1 MIKNSTCPCTSLD
14 GKKYLH
20 ISHVVIL
27 LILDGVTLI
36 GNLISNFLVMFII
49 NKTKQI
55 KCTANKMLFQLSFA
69 DFFVALFAQS
79 LYFIVILFYEIR
91 LYTVEAMQMFVGV
104 LLVNVSCYT
113 IALLGL
119 DRFIRIKYTTSHLQ
133 IFSQKR
139 VYLMMAMIWIY
150 SLVNAIF
157 TFMSFTLD
165 LPIMSLVNSVLET
178 TTAIIICTLQ
188 IAPATVMRKIRD
200 SSNSPTIMEKTSQYI
215 IRLQSKTV
223 SLFLVFFGPFL
234 IIVVIYKVYG
244 KYTSGTTRSNM
255 EFLLLLSYQFAMINS
270 FANAVLFLVTN
281 VQSKLL
287 LRRLMRN
294 RIFVLRSNSK
304 STIT

>member
-49 NKTKQI
+49 NQTKQI

-79 LYFIVILFYEIR
+79 LYFIVILFYEKR

-200 SSNSPTIMEKTSQYI
+200 SSNNPTIMEKTSQYI

-244 KYTSGTTRSNM
+244 KYTSGATRSNM

>member
-113 IALLGL
+113 RALLGL

-188 IAPATVMRKIRD
+188 IAPATVMRKTRD
-200 SSNSPTIMEKTSQYI
+200 SSNNPTIMEKTSQYI

-244 KYTSGTTRSNM
+244 KYTFGATRSNM

>member
-200 SSNSPTIMEKTSQYI
+200 SSNNPTITEKTSQYI

-244 KYTSGTTRSNM
+244 KYTFGATRSNM

>member
-165 LPIMSLVNSVLET
+165 LTIMSLVNSVLET

-200 SSNSPTIMEKTSQYI
+200 SSNNPTIMEKTSQYI

-244 KYTSGTTRSNM
+244 KYTSGATRSNM

>member
-200 SSNSPTIMEKTSQYI
+200 SSNNPTIMEKTSQYI

-244 KYTSGTTRSNM
+244 KYTSGATRSNM

>member
-200 SSNSPTIMEKTSQYI
+200 SSNNPTIMEKTSQYI

-244 KYTSGTTRSNM
+244 KYTSGATRSNM

-304 STIT
+304 STII

>member
-1 MIKNSTCPCTSLD
+1 MMKNSTCPCTSLD
-14 GKKYLH
+14 GKKYLN

-36 GNLISNFLVMFII
+36 GNLISNFLVMFMII
-49 NKTKQI
+49 KTKQI
-55 KCTANKMLFQLSFA
+55 KNTANKMLFQLSFA
-69 DFFVALFAQS
+69 DFFVALLAQS
-79 LYFIVILFYEIR
+79 LYFIVIIFYEKR
-91 LYTVEAMQMFVGV
+91 LYTVEAIQMFVGV
-104 LLVNVSCYT
+104 LLVHASCYT

-139 VYLMMAMIWIY
+139 VYLMMAIIWIY

-188 IAPATVMRKIRD
+188 IAPATVMRKIRN
-200 SSNSPTIMEKTSQYI
+200 SSNNPTVIEKTSQHI

-223 SLFLVFFGPFL
+223 CLFLIFFAPFL

-244 KYTSGTTRSNM
+244 KYTSGDTRSNM

-281 VQSKLL
+281 LQAKSF
-287 LRRLMRN
+287 LRRMIRN
-294 RIFVLRSNSK
+294 KIFALSLSSK

>member
-1 MIKNSTCPCTSLD
+1 MMKNSTCPCTSLD
-14 GKKYLH
+14 GKKYLN

-36 GNLISNFLVMFII
+36 GNLISNFLVMFMII
-49 NKTKQI
+49 KTKQI
-55 KCTANKMLFQLSFA
+55 KNTANKMLFQLSFA
-69 DFFVALFAQS
+69 DFFVALLAQS
-79 LYFIVILFYEIR
+79 LYFIVIIFYEKR
-91 LYTVEAMQMFVGV
+91 LYTVEAIQMFVGV
-104 LLVNVSCYT
+104 LLVHASCYT

-139 VYLMMAMIWIY
+139 VYLMMAIIWIY

-188 IAPATVMRKIRD
+188 IAPATVMRKIRN
-200 SSNSPTIMEKTSQYI
+200 SSNNPTVIEKTSQHI

-223 SLFLVFFGPFL
+223 CLFLIFFAPFL

-244 KYTSGTTRSNM
+244 KYTSGDTRSNM

-281 VQSKLL
+281 LQAKLF
-287 LRRLMRN
+287 LRRMIRN
-294 RIFVLRSNSK
+294 KIFALSLSSK

>member
-79 LYFIVILFYEIR
+79 LYFIVILFYETR

-113 IALLGL
+113 VALLGL

-200 SSNSPTIMEKTSQYI
+200 SSNNPTIMEKTSQYI

-244 KYTSGTTRSNM
+244 KYTFGATRSNM

>member
-1 MIKNSTCPCTSLD
+1 MMKNSTCPCTSLD
-14 GKKYLH
+14 GKKYLNV
-20 ISHVVIL
+20 SHVVIL

-36 GNLISNFLVMFII
+36 GNLISNFLVMFMII
-49 NKTKQI
+49 KTKQI
-55 KCTANKMLFQLSFA
+55 KNTANKMLFQLSFA
-69 DFFVALFAQS
+69 DFFVALLAQS
-79 LYFIVILFYEIR
+79 LYFIVIIFYEKR
-91 LYTVEAMQMFVGV
+91 LYTVEAIQMFVGV
-104 LLVNVSCYT
+104 LLVHASCYT

-139 VYLMMAMIWIY
+139 VYLMMAIIWIY

-188 IAPATVMRKIRD
+188 IAPATVMRKIRN
-200 SSNSPTIMEKTSQYI
+200 SSNNPTVIEKTSQYI

-223 SLFLVFFGPFL
+223 CLFLIFFAPFL

-244 KYTSGTTRSNM
+244 KYTSGDTRSNM

-281 VQSKLL
+281 LQAKLF
-287 LRRLMRN
+287 LRRMIRN
-294 RIFVLRSNSK
+294 KIFALSLSSK

>member
-165 LPIMSLVNSVLET
+165 LPIMGLVNSVLET

-200 SSNSPTIMEKTSQYI
+200 SSNNPTIMEKTSQYI

-244 KYTSGTTRSNM
+244 KYTSGATRSNM

>member
-1 MIKNSTCPCTSLD
+1 MMKNSTCPCTSLD
-14 GKKYLH
+14 GKKYLN

-36 GNLISNFLVMFII
+36 GNLISNFLVMFMII
-49 NKTKQI
+49 KTKQI
-55 KCTANKMLFQLSFA
+55 KNTANKMLFQLSFA
-69 DFFVALFAQS
+69 DFFVALLAQS
-79 LYFIVILFYEIR
+79 LYFIVIIFYEKR
-91 LYTVEAMQMFVGV
+91 LYTVEAIQMFVGV
-104 LLVNVSCYT
+104 LLVHASCYT

-139 VYLMMAMIWIY
+139 VYLMMAIIWIY

-188 IAPATVMRKIRD
+188 IAPATVMRKIRN
-200 SSNSPTIMEKTSQYI
+200 SSNNPTVIEKTSQYI

-223 SLFLVFFGPFL
+223 CLFLIFFAPFL

-244 KYTSGTTRSNM
+244 KYTSGDTRSNM

-281 VQSKLL
+281 LQAKLF
-287 LRRLMRN
+287 LRRMIRN
-294 RIFVLRSNSK
+294 KIFALSLRSK

>member
-1 MIKNSTCPCTSLD
+1 
-14 GKKYLH
+14 
-20 ISHVVIL
+20 
-27 LILDGVTLI
+27 
-36 GNLISNFLVMFII
+36 
-49 NKTKQI
+49 
-55 KCTANKMLFQLSFA
+55 
-69 DFFVALFAQS
+69 
-79 LYFIVILFYEIR
+79 
-91 LYTVEAMQMFVGV
+91 
-104 LLVNVSCYT
+104 
-113 IALLGL
+113 
-119 DRFIRIKYTTSHLQ
+119 
-133 IFSQKR
+133 
-139 VYLMMAMIWIY
+139 MMAMIWIY

-200 SSNSPTIMEKTSQYI
+200 SSNNPTIMEKTSQYI

-244 KYTSGTTRSNM
+244 KYTSGATRSNM